1 MSRSMYTKNL
11 ISLIEK
17 HEHSYPHNRP
27 TGTRRG
33 YAGGMLGFFSL
44 FVDDSYTAEEF
55 EETIRSYMATLRQN
69 IALAEGDEAIAKLS
83 RREVICHDIL
93 FVLFELELIGTVTG
107 KLNVFNGMDSVVDK
121 NVSVNEN
128 VDVIMNKTVD
138 VAEESMDA
146 DELVNVTESDAA
158 DAGVSEADSTEW
170 EIV

>member
-1 MSRSMYTKNL
+1 M
-11 ISLIEK
+11 
-17 HEHSYPHNRP
+17 
-27 TGTRRG
+27 
-33 YAGGMLGFFSL
+33 GFFAL

-93 FVLFELELIGTVTG
+93 FVLFGKSPLILRYPLPDRIQLTCRYLAELELIGTVTG

-146 DELVNVTESDAA
+146 DEF
-158 DAGVSEADSTEW
+158 GKF
-170 EIV
+170 

>member
-33 YAGGMLGFFSL
+33 YAGGLLGFFAL

-55 EETIRSYMATLRQN
+55 KETIRGYVATLRQE
-69 IALAEGDEAIAKLS
+69 ITLVESDEVIAKLS
-83 RREVICHDIL
+83 SREVICYDIL
-93 FVLFELELIGTVTG
+93 FVLSELELIGTVTG

-121 NVSVNEN
+121 NVCVNEN
-128 VDVIMNKTVD
+128 VGVIMNKTVD
-138 VAEESMDA
+138 VTEESMDA
-146 DELVNVTESDAA
+146 DEFVNVTES